1 MSTIAFIGLGNMG
14 RPMAGFLLK
23 AGHQLRIYARRP
35 EVFQNEAK
43 HLIEAGAVACSSPAE
58 AAQGADFIITN
69 VMGTQDVADVLHAGA
84 AAAIQTAKSGAI
96 CIDHSTIDPQGAK
109 DIAAVMAS
117 KGVAYVDAPVS
128 GGVKAATE
136 GTLVMMM
143 GGSDQ
148 DVAKAKE
155 IVKNYAKTI
164 THIGGVSHGQV
175 AKLCNQIA
183 QVINIQGVAES
194 LRFAQANG
202 ADLQKVFEAIS
213 GGMAGSRMLDLMGP
227 KMVSRDFKAGIEAR
241 LHAKDF
247 FLVKDAATKRHL
259 DMPALQTVAVQLERL
274 MESGWGYDDTS
285 SLLKV
290 LEA

>member
-14 RPMAGFLLK
+14 RPMIGYLLK

-35 EVFQNEAK
+35 EVYQNEAK
-43 HLIEAGAVACSSPAE
+43 HLVDAGAIPCASPAE
-58 AAQGADFIITN
+58 AADGADFIITN
-69 VMGTQDVADVLHAGA
+69 VMSTEDVAEVLHAGKNSVIA
-84 AAAIQTAKSGAI
+84 TAKPGAI
-96 CIDHSTIDPQGAK
+96 CIDHSTIDPQGTK
-109 DIAAVMAS
+109 EIAAIMAGKNVS
-117 KGVAYVDAPVS
+117 YVDAPVS

-136 GTLVMMM
+136 GTLVMML
-143 GGSDQ
+143 GGADA
-148 DVAKAKE
+148 DVAKVKE

-164 THIGGVSHGQV
+164 TYIGAVGHGQV

-194 LRFAQANG
+194 LRFAASNG

-227 KMVSRDFKAGIEAR
+227 KMVGRDFKAGIEAR

-247 FLVKDAATKRHL
+247 FLVKDAAQAANL
-259 DMPALQTVAVQLERL
+259 DMPALQTVARQLEKL
-274 MESGWGYDDTS
+274 MDAGWGYDDTS

>member
-23 AGHQLRIYARRP
+23 AGHQLRVYARRP

-69 VMGTQDVADVLHAGA
+69 VMGTQDVAEVLHAGSDA
-84 AAAIQTAKSGAI
+84 VIQTAKPGAS

-109 DIAAVMAS
+109 DIAAMMAS
-117 KGVAYVDAPVS
+117 KSVTYVDAPVS

-148 DVAKAKE
+148 DVAKVKE

-164 THIGGVSHGQV
+164 THIGGVGHGQV

-247 FLVKDAATKRHL
+247 FLVKDAATKSNL
-259 DMPALQTVAVQLERL
+259 DMPALQTVAVQLEKL
-274 MESGWGYDDTS
+274 MASGWGYDDTS

>member
-14 RPMAGFLLK
+14 RPMVGFLLK

-43 HLIEAGAVACSSPAE
+43 SLINAGAIACSSPAE
-58 AAQGADFIITN
+58 AAKGADFIITN
-69 VMGTQDVADVLHAGA
+69 VMGPQDVAQVLYLGPDSV
-84 AAAIQTAKSGAI
+84 IQTAKSGAI
-96 CIDHSTIDPQGAK
+96 CIDHSTIDPQSTK
-109 DIAAVMAS
+109 DIAAAMAV
-117 KGVAYVDAPVS
+117 KGIKFVDAPVS

-136 GTLVMMM
+136 GTLVMMF
-143 GGSDQ
+143 GGADD
-148 DVAKAKE
+148 DVAQVKE
-155 IVKNYAKTI
+155 IVKSYTKTV
-164 THIGGVSHGQV
+164 THIGGVGHGQV

-194 LRFAQANG
+194 LRFAAANG

-227 KMVSRDFKAGIEAR
+227 KMVARDFKAGIEAR

-247 FLVKDAATKRHL
+247 FLVKDVANEAGIQ
-259 DMPALQTVAVQLERL
+259 MPALQTVASQLEKL

-285 SLLKV
+285 SLLRV

>member
-43 HLIEAGAVACSSPAE
+43 HLIEAGAIACSSPAE

-69 VMGTQDVADVLHAGA
+69 VMGTQDVAEVLHAGRD
-84 AAAIQTAKSGAI
+84 AAIQTAKPGAI
-96 CIDHSTIDPQGAK
+96 CIDHSTIDPQGTK

-117 KGVAYVDAPVS
+117 KGVTYVDAPVS

-148 DVAKAKE
+148 DVAKVKE

-164 THIGGVSHGQV
+164 THIGGVGHGQV

-247 FLVKDAATKRHL
+247 FLVKDAATKSHL
-259 DMPALQTVAVQLERL
+259 DMPALQTVAVQLEKL

>member
-23 AGHQLRIYARRP
+23 AGHQLRVYARRP

-69 VMGTQDVADVLHAGA
+69 VMGTQDVAEVLHAGSE
-84 AAAIQTAKSGAI
+84 AAIKTAKSGAI

-148 DVAKAKE
+148 DVAKVKE

-164 THIGGVSHGQV
+164 THIGGVGHGQV

-247 FLVKDAATKRHL
+247 FLVKDAATKSNL
-259 DMPALQTVAVQLERL
+259 DMPALQTVAVQLEKL
-274 MESGWGYDDTS
+274 MASGWGYDDTS

>member
-23 AGHQLRIYARRP
+23 AGHQLRVYARRP

-69 VMGTQDVADVLHAGA
+69 VMGTQDVAEVLHAGSDA
-84 AAAIQTAKSGAI
+84 VIQTAKPGAI

-109 DIAAVMAS
+109 DIAAMMAS
-117 KGVAYVDAPVS
+117 KGVTYVDAPVS

-148 DVAKAKE
+148 DVEKVKE

-164 THIGGVSHGQV
+164 THIGGVGHGQV

-247 FLVKDAATKRHL
+247 FLVKDAATKSNL
-259 DMPALQTVAVQLERL
+259 DMPALQTVAVQLEKL
-274 MESGWGYDDTS
+274 MASGWGYDDTS

>member
-14 RPMAGFLLK
+14 RPMVGFLLK

-69 VMGTQDVADVLHAGA
+69 VMGTQDVAEVLHAGSDA
-84 AAAIQTAKSGAI
+84 VIQTAKPGAI
-96 CIDHSTIDPQGAK
+96 CIDHSTIDPQSTK
-109 DIAAVMAS
+109 DIAAAMAV
-117 KGVAYVDAPVS
+117 KGIKFVDAPVS

-136 GTLVMMM
+136 GTLVMMF
-143 GGSDQ
+143 GGADD
-148 DVAKAKE
+148 DVAQVKE
-155 IVKNYAKTI
+155 IVKSYTKTV
-164 THIGGVSHGQV
+164 THIGGVGHGQV

-194 LRFAQANG
+194 LRFAAANG

-227 KMVSRDFKAGIEAR
+227 KMVARDFKAGIEAR

-247 FLVKDAATKRHL
+247 FLVEDVANEAGIQ
-259 DMPALQTVAVQLERL
+259 MPALQTVALQLEKL

-285 SLLKV
+285 SLLRV

>member
-23 AGHQLRIYARRP
+23 AGHELRIYARRP

-43 HLIEAGAVACSSPAE
+43 HLIEAGAIAYSTPAE

-84 AAAIQTAKSGAI
+84 NAVFQTAKSGAI

-109 DIAAVMAS
+109 DIAAIMAA

-143 GGSDQ
+143 GGADR
-148 DVAKAKE
+148 DVAKVKE

-164 THIGGVSHGQV
+164 THIGDVGHGQV

-194 LRFAQANG
+194 LRFAKANG

-247 FLVKDAATKRHL
+247 FLVKDAAKKSHL
-259 DMPALQTVAVQLERL
+259 DMPALQTVAVQLEKL
-274 MESGWGYDDTS
+274 MESGWGHDDTS

>member
-69 VMGTQDVADVLHAGA
+69 VMGTQDVAEVLHAGSDA
-84 AAAIQTAKSGAI
+84 VIQTAKPGAI

-109 DIAAVMAS
+109 DIAAMMAS
-117 KGVAYVDAPVS
+117 KSVTYVDAPVS

-148 DVAKAKE
+148 DVEKVKE

-164 THIGGVSHGQV
+164 THIGGVGHGQV

-247 FLVKDAATKRHL
+247 FLVKDAATKSNL
-259 DMPALQTVAVQLERL
+259 DMPALQTVAVQLEKL
-274 MESGWGYDDTS
+274 MASGWGYDDTS

>member
-23 AGHQLRIYARRP
+23 AGHQLRVYARRP

-69 VMGTQDVADVLHAGA
+69 VMGTQDVAEVLHAGSDA
-84 AAAIQTAKSGAI
+84 VIQTAKPGAI

-117 KGVAYVDAPVS
+117 KGVTYVDAPVS

-148 DVAKAKE
+148 DVAKVKE

-164 THIGGVSHGQV
+164 THIGGVGHGQV

-247 FLVKDAATKRHL
+247 FLVKDAATKSNL
-259 DMPALQTVAVQLERL
+259 DMPALQTVAVQLEKL
-274 MESGWGYDDTS
+274 MASGWGYDDTS

>member
-1 MSTIAFIGLGNMG
+1 
-14 RPMAGFLLK
+14 
-23 AGHQLRIYARRP
+23 
-35 EVFQNEAK
+35 
-43 HLIEAGAVACSSPAE
+43 
-58 AAQGADFIITN
+58 
-69 VMGTQDVADVLHAGA
+69 VLHAGSNA
-84 AAAIQTAKSGAI
+84 VIQTAKSGAI

-143 GGSDQ
+143 GGTDQ
-148 DVAKAKE
+148 DVAKVKE

-164 THIGGVSHGQV
+164 THIGGVGHGQV

-247 FLVKDAATKRHL
+247 FLVKDAATKSHL
-259 DMPALQTVAVQLERL
+259 DMPALKTVAVQLEKL
-274 MESGWGYDDTS
+274 MESGWGHDDTS

>member
-23 AGHQLRIYARRP
+23 AGHQLRVYARRP

-43 HLIEAGAVACSSPAE
+43 HLIEAGAIACLTPAQ

-117 KGVAYVDAPVS
+117 KGVTYVDAPVS

-143 GGSDQ
+143 GGADQ
-148 DVAKAKE
+148 DVAKVKE
-155 IVKNYAKTI
+155 IVKSYAKTI
-164 THIGGVSHGQV
+164 THIGGIGHGQV

-194 LRFAQANG
+194 LRFAQAND

-247 FLVKDAATKRHL
+247 FLVKDAVTKSHL
-259 DMPALQTVAVQLERL
+259 DMPALQTVALQLEKL
-274 MESGWGYDDTS
+274 MESGWGHDDTS

>member
-14 RPMAGFLLK
+14 RPMVGFLLK

-43 HLIEAGAVACSSPAE
+43 HLVDAGAIACHTPAQ
-58 AAQGADFIITN
+58 AAEGADFIITN
-69 VMGTQDVADVLHAGA
+69 VMSTQDVAEVLHVGKDSV
-84 AAAIQTAKSGAI
+84 IQTAKAGVI
-96 CIDHSTIDPQGAK
+96 CMDHSTVDPQGTK

-117 KGVAYVDAPVS
+117 KGIGYVDAPVS
-128 GGVKAATE
+128 GGAKAAAE
-136 GTLVMMM
+136 GALVMMM
-143 GGSDQ
+143 GGSDA

-155 IVKNYAKTI
+155 IVKHYTKAV
-164 THIGGVSHGQV
+164 THIGGVGHGQV
-175 AKLCNQIA
+175 AKLSNQIA
-183 QVINIQGVAES
+183 QVITIQGVAES
-194 LRFAQANG
+194 LRFAAANG
-202 ADLQKVFEAIS
+202 ADLQKVFQAIS

-247 FLVKDAATKRHL
+247 FLVKDAASKAHL
-259 DMPALQTVAVQLERL
+259 DMPALQTVALQLQKL
-274 MESGWGYDDTS
+274 MDAGWGYDDTS

>member
-23 AGHQLRIYARRP
+23 AGHQLRVYARRP

-69 VMGTQDVADVLHAGA
+69 VMGTQDVAEVLHAGSDA
-84 AAAIQTAKSGAI
+84 VIQTAKPGAI

-109 DIAAVMAS
+109 DIAAMMAS
-117 KGVAYVDAPVS
+117 KSVTYVDAPVS

-148 DVAKAKE
+148 DVAKVKE

-164 THIGGVSHGQV
+164 THIGGVGHGQV

-247 FLVKDAATKRHL
+247 FLVKDAATKSNL
-259 DMPALQTVAVQLERL
+259 DMPALQTVAVQLEKL
-274 MESGWGYDDTS
+274 MASGWGYDDTS